1 MKSKDQAKKRIGL
14 AIVTYTINYGTFL
27 QAFATQTAIE
37 NLGYDTTILNINSV
51 IDDVS
56 KARKRYFIGQ
66 LLNYAEVKSYAATVN
81 AIIQKK
87 INPKYKEYYQ
97 EREKKFKEFH
107 DKYFKIGPLCDSWEG
122 LRQYCLN
129 FSSIVVGSD
138 QLWRPANIA
147 GNFYTLNFVPDEIN
161 KVSYATS
168 FGLKNIRENQKTVAT
183 RFLNRI
189 QHLSCREQSG
199 VQIIEDLTHRR
210 AKLVC
215 DPTLLLTKDE
225 WDNYVIDNPIID
237 GDYILTYLLSN
248 NIEHRK
254 YVRKLAEATGCKVVG
269 VLHGAGY
276 VSGDERFVD
285 EAPKNIG
292 PFEFLNLIKY
302 AKCVCTDSFHGCV
315 FSTIYEKNYY
325 AFKRFSDQDKMSTN
339 TRVTNLLQQL
349 GIRNRLVENFE
360 NFDLSPIDYLAV
372 TEKASQFRAESL
384 NYLASSL
391 LSGEESEQND

>member
-1 MKSKDQAKKRIGL
+1 MKSKDQTNKSIGL

-27 QAFATQTAIE
+27 QAFATQTAID
-37 NLGYDTTILNINSV
+37 NLGYDTTILNIDSV

-56 KARKRYFIGQ
+56 KARKKYFIGQ
-66 LLNYAEVKSYAATVN
+66 LLNYAEVKSYISTVN

-87 INPKYKEYYQ
+87 INPKYKKYYQ

-107 DKYFKIGPLCDSWEG
+107 DKYFKIGPVCDSWEG
-122 LRQYCLN
+122 LRQYCLK

-147 GNFYTLNFVPDEIN
+147 GNYYTLNFVPDEIN
-161 KVSYATS
+161 KLSYATS
-168 FGLKNIRENQKTVAT
+168 FGLENIRENQKTVAT

-199 VQIIEDLTHRR
+199 VQIIENLTHRS

-215 DPTLLLTKDE
+215 DPTLLLTKEE
-225 WDNYVIDNPIID
+225 WDNYVLDNPIID
-237 GDYILTYLLSN
+237 GDYIFTYLLSN

-276 VSGDERFVD
+276 VRGDERFVD

-302 AKCVCTDSFHGCV
+302 AKYVCTDSFHGCV

-325 AFKRFSDQDKMSTN
+325 TFKRFSDQDKMSTN
-339 TRVTNLLQQL
+339 TRVTNLLERFGL
-349 GIRNRLVENFE
+349 NDRLVKQYEELNFKV
-360 NFDLSPIDYLAV
+360 IDYESV
-372 TEKASQFRAESL
+372 NHRVQQFRDDSRSFLINALRE
-384 NYLASSL
+384 
-391 LSGEESEQND
+391 GEK